1 MAKMRSIPKAVEEIR
16 AKDPET
22 CISLC
27 VLRRWVK
34 EGKVPS
40 RKTGKNYLVNMD
52 ALEAYMAGGGVAN
65 ADC

>member
-1 MAKMRSIPKAVEEIR
+1 MARMRSIPKAVEEIR

-22 CISLC
+22 CISMC

-40 RKTGKNYLVNMD
+40 RKTGKNYLVNVD
-52 ALEAYMAGGGVAN
+52 ALETYMSGGDHAYDG
-65 ADC
+65 

>member
-1 MAKMRSIPKAVEEIR
+1 MARMRSIPKAVEEIR

-22 CISLC
+22 CISMC

-40 RKTGKNYLVNMD
+40 RKTGKNYLVNVD
-52 ALEAYMAGGGVAN
+52 ALETYMSGGDHTYDG
-65 ADC
+65 

>member
-27 VLRRWVK
+27 VLRRRVK

>member
-1 MAKMRSIPKAVEEIR
+1 MARMRSLPKAVDELRER
-16 AKDPET
+16 DPET

-34 EGKVPS
+34 EGKVKS
-40 RKTGKNYLVNMD
+40 VKTGKNFLVNMD
-52 ALEAYMAGGGVAN
+52 TLERYMEGDTH

>member
-16 AKDPET
+16 KKDPET
-22 CISLC
+22 CISVC

-40 RKTGKNYLVNMD
+40 VKTGKNFLINVD
-52 ALEAYMAGGGVAN
+52 ALERYMEGAAY
-65 ADC
+65 ADR

>member
-16 AKDPET
+16 EKDPAT
-22 CISLC
+22 CISVC

-52 ALEAYMAGGGVAN
+52 ALEAYMAGGGAAN

>member
-1 MAKMRSIPKAVEEIR
+1 MAKMRSVPKAVEEIR

-22 CISLC
+22 CISVC

-52 ALEAYMAGGGVAN
+52 ALEAYMAGGGAVD
-65 ADC
+65 ADR

>member
-16 AKDPET
+16 AKDPAT
-22 CISLC
+22 CISVC

-34 EGKVPS
+34 EGKVP
-40 RKTGKNYLVNMD
+40 RVKTGKNFLVNMD
-52 ALEAYMAGGGVAN
+52 ALEAYMAGGGSAY